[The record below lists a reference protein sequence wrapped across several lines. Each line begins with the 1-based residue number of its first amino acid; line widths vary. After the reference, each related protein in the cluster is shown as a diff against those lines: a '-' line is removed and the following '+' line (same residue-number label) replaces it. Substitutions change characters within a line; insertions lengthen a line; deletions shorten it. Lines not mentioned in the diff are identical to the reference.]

1 MDGVKISGYQGTK
14 GFTMIEIVAVLLI
27 VGIVSAVVVSRVTT
41 VNQADL
47 ISQLEV
53 VKGHLRYAQSRAMNS
68 DTVWGIYFASATTY
82 YLFQG
87 DGSTTPVKLFGEE
100 NATVSLTAKGSS
112 LTITPPEGKRVAFD
126 RFGRPNPGIK
136 ENIVIKT
143 SGSDII
149 VTKNTGFIP

>member
-1 MDGVKISGYQGTK
+1 MEGVKISDYQGTK
-14 GFTMIEIVAVLLI
+14 GFTIIEIVAVLLI
-27 VGIVSAVVVSRVTT
+27 VGIVSAVVVSRITSTT
-41 VNQADL
+41 QVDL
-47 ISQLEV
+47 ASQVEV

-68 DTVWGIYFASATTY
+68 DTVWGIHFASATTY

-87 DGSTTPVKLFGEE
+87 TGSTTPVQLFGEE

-126 RFGRPNPGIK
+126 SFGRPNPGIT

-143 SGSDII
+143 SGNDII